1 MKNNNHKYLWG
12 IVFVLFLA
20 VVITASVYISTVKQ
34 MTPTENEDVIAL
46 VPENTEDTETAGESD
61 SVNESEDA
69 SVTQIETPKSTLK
82 NGANGTGTVGTDKR
96 QVGTLDAE
104 MTVEDE
110 NTAWST
116 MTKVNIFKKAYRG
129 TKTAGTEN
137 ELTVENAGD
146 VDDMD
151 LIAPGTEND
160 YTFWVKNT
168 GQVGLDY
175 CVWFE
180 EHNTD
185 GYEIPLEIR
194 VKCGNHYILGSKE
207 AWEPIDTLE
216 SLEHEGHLSVKQYAQ
231 YTLEWRWPFERGEDV
246 YDTYLGDTAVEKLLE
261 QEIII
266 HTYGEGYDRPIY
278 EMFTVTGVKTGD
290 ETSAWLWSVI
300 AVLAL
305 AAVLRTLKKMK
316 QCGKKEAEDRE

>member
-12 IVFVLFLA
+12 MVAALFLA
-20 VVITASVYISTVKQ
+20 VVLTASVYISNVKQ

-46 VPENTEDTETAGESD
+46 VPDNTESTESAEDTEAAGNPE
-61 SVNESEDA
+61 EA
-69 SVTQIETPKSTLK
+69 SITQVETPKSSLK
-82 NGANGTGTVGTDKR
+82 NGANSSGGTYTGQR

-110 NTAWST
+110 NTVWST
-116 MTKVNIFKKAYRG
+116 MTKVNIFRKAYRG
-129 TKTAGTEN
+129 SKEAGTQN
-137 ELTVENAGD
+137 ELTVENGMEE
-146 VDDMD
+146 DDRN

-175 CVWFE
+175 RLWFE
-180 EHNTD
+180 EHNTK
-185 GYEIPLEIR
+185 GHELPLEVR
-194 VKCGNHYILGSKE
+194 VKCGEHYLLGSKD
-207 AWEPIDTLE
+207 AWESIDALD
-216 SLEHEGHLSVKQYAQ
+216 SLEHEGHLSVKHYAQ

-278 EMFTVTGVKTGD
+278 ETFAVMGIQTGD
-290 ETSAWLWSVI
+290 TASMLLWIVLAVFAL
-300 AVLAL
+300 AVL
-305 AAVLRTLKKMK
+305 VYTRKRLKK
-316 QCGKKEAEDRE
+316 DDNY